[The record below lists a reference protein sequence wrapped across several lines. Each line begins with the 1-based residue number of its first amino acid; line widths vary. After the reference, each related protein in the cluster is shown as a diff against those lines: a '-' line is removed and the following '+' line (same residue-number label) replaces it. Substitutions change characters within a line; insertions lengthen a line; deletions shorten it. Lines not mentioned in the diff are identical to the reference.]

1 MNTGQPSSDALAEP
15 DARTRELATGLAV
28 VQQRILAACATAGR
42 EPSEVHVIVVT
53 KTYPAADVVRLAALG
68 VRDVGESRDQE
79 AGAKHRDV
87 SAAVLPVGAD
97 RPPLRWHFIGRLQSN
112 KARHV
117 AGYADVVHSVDR
129 LGLVDALDR
138 GAAASGRRLDC
149 LVQVSLDGD
158 PTRGGT
164 PVPQVPEVA
173 DRIAAAPHL
182 GLAGVMAVAPL
193 GVDPRAA
200 FAALREVSER
210 LRQVHPAA
218 VMISAGMSGDL
229 EAAVTEGATHL
240 RVGSAVLGPRPPLG

>member
-1 MNTGQPSSDALAEP
+1 MNTGQPSPGALAEP
-15 DARTRELATGLAV
+15 DGRTRELATGLDAV
-28 VQQRILAACATAGR
+28 RHRIEAACAAAGR
-42 EPSEVHVIVVT
+42 DPAAVHLIVVT
-53 KTYPAADVVRLAALG
+53 KTHPAADVVRLAGLG

-79 AGAKHRDV
+79 AGAKHREV
-87 SAAVLPVGAD
+87 TAALAPAGAD

-117 AGYADVVHSVDR
+117 AAYADVVHSVDR

-149 LVQVSLDGD
+149 MVQVSLDGD

-164 PVPQVPEVA
+164 PVPQVPELA
-173 DRIAAAPHL
+173 DRLAATTQL
-182 GLAGVMAVAPL
+182 TLAGVMAVAPL
-193 GVDPRAA
+193 GADPRAA

-210 LRQVHPAA
+210 LRDAHPGA
-218 VMISAGMSGDL
+218 VIISAGMSGDL

-240 RVGSAVLGPRPPLG
+240 RVGSAVLGQRPPLG